1 MAISL
6 ASISKERALA
16 APRVVVYGPQ
26 KIGKTSLAAGAP
38 SPIFIPTE
46 DGLASVGSVPAFPL
60 AKSFQD
66 VIESIGSLYAETHD
80 YQTCV
85 VDSLDWLEPLIW
97 QALCNENS
105 KVNIEDF
112 GYGKGYTLAASKW
125 QMFLDGLNA
134 LRNEK
139 GMAIILL
146 AHHEIKRFDN
156 PDSEPY
162 DRYQIKL
169 HKTAS
174 ALVQEWADV
183 IGFANYRVLT
193 KKEDIGFDKKVTRA
207 IGSGER
213 LLHLTERPAFVAGNR
228 YGMPDS
234 IPLSWDA
241 FIAAMSGNANQ
252 AAA

>member
-6 ASISKERALA
+6 SSISKQRAVA
-16 APRVVVYGPQ
+16 APRVVIYGPQ
-26 KIGKTSLAAGAP
+26 KIGKTTLAAGAP
-38 SPIFIPTE
+38 SPVFIQTE
-46 DGLASVGSVPAFPL
+46 DGLASVDVPHFPL
-60 AKSFQD
+60 ARTFQD
-66 VIESIGSLYAETHD
+66 VIEAIGSLYSEQHD
-80 YQTCV
+80 YQTAV

-97 QALCNENS
+97 SALCAEQS
-105 KVNIEDF
+105 KANIEEF
-112 GYGKGYTLAASKW
+112 GYGKGYVLAAAKW

-134 LRNEK
+134 LRTEK
-139 GMAIILL
+139 GMAVILL
-146 AHHEIKRFDN
+146 AHHEIKRFDA
-156 PDSEPY
+156 PDAEPY

-193 KKEDIGFDKKVTRA
+193 KKEDVGFDKKVTRA

-213 LLHLTERPAFVAGNR
+213 LLHLSERPAFVAGNR

-234 IPLSWDA
+234 IPLTWDA
-241 FIAAMSGNANQ
+241 FLAALNGKQQAQ